1 MGPKADESKRF
12 SWTAETA
19 EDAGKDL
26 SAACLSRLRRRQVPA
41 QAGEIFPVCLWRTG
55 TRVLWSRHAFFRA
68 CPKEGLIGYGSVL
81 SACLCEFARR
91 QATSAVRNLA

>member
-12 SWTAETA
+12 SWTAG
-19 EDAGKDL
+19 DAGKD
-26 SAACLSRLRRRQVPA
+26 
-41 QAGEIFPVCLWRTG
+41 EIFPVCLWRTG
-55 TRVLWSRHAFFRA
+55 TRVLWSRQAFLRA
-68 CPKEGLIGYGSVL
+68 YPKEVLIGYGSVL